1 MNKLTQEMID
11 WVRGAEENNIQDAT
25 MKFEYEFDLPNVR
38 IAERLYD
45 LALLAAYAAITGGQ

>member
-11 WVRGAEENNIQDAT
+11 WVRDAEENNIQDPIWN
-25 MKFEYEFDLPNVR
+25 FEIQFDLLGIE

-45 LALLAAYAAITGGQ
+45 LALEAA